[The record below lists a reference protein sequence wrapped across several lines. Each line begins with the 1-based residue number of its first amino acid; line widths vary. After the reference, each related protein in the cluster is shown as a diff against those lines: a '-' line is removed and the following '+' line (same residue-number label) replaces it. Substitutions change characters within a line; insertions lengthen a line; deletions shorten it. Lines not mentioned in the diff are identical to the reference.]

1 MLRFLEKSEPFMV
14 RYPFDVLRA
23 VSQVE
28 PLTMI
33 GNAVR
38 PEVYPPAAA
47 PASQRL
53 VKGDQGIGGPTATNR
68 PFYDLVKITSSYI

>member
-1 MLRFLEKSEPFMV
+1 MV
-14 RYPFDVLRA
+14 PYPFDVLRA

-38 PEVYPPAAA
+38 PEVYPPDLWWVYPPSAV

-53 VKGDQGIGGPTATNR
+53 VKGDQGIGGPTATNG

>member
-1 MLRFLEKSEPFMV
+1 MV

-38 PEVYPPAAA
+38 PEVYPPDLWWVYPPSA
-47 PASQRL
+47 PAR
-53 VKGDQGIGGPTATNR
+53 GW
-68 PFYDLVKITSSYI
+68 